1 MSVLISGCSEFVRFS
16 TGAGEELF
24 AALATIANRL
34 AEEVDDREV
43 KAWLQSYVSGQDVT
57 LDPRPAAL
65 SNDRRLSF
73 FLKTVLTFAQE
84 LTLEHPDPT
93 LCEVNWD
100 RKLRL
105 SWLARL
111 VQLDEIIR
119 KDLDANISLP
129 PLDLIAA
136 LKPADYAECELN
148 RLESLWKSTDD
159 DSEGQLAL
167 ADKMVKVAE
176 QGDLA
181 MVSPAR
187 VSMVYERQGELLID
201 LGQSQRGAEALRQAA
216 NLQSDEDAK
225 VLLNEM
231 AVEALAKP

>member
-1 MSVLISGCSEFVRFS
+1 MEGTKPSSAEHRH
-16 TGAGEELF
+16 AQKE
-24 AALATIANRL
+24 AARQ
-34 AEEVDDREV
+34 REV

-57 LDPRPAAL
+57 LDPWPAAL

-73 FLKTVLTFAQE
+73 FLKAVLTFAQE

-148 RLESLWKSTDD
+148 RLESLWKSPDD
-159 DSEGQLAL
+159 DPEGQLAL

-176 QGDLA
+176 QEDLA

-201 LGQSQRGAEALRQAA
+201 
-216 NLQSDEDAK
+216 
-225 VLLNEM
+225 
-231 AVEALAKP
+231 